1 MNGQLIFQKL
11 KQWSYFMTEP
21 KQKAKGKTE
30 PEQKAKGKAD
40 MFTILYQLTLISYTF
55 LITSPYG
62 IIL

>member
-1 MNGQLIFQKL
+1 
-11 KQWSYFMTEP
+11 MTEP